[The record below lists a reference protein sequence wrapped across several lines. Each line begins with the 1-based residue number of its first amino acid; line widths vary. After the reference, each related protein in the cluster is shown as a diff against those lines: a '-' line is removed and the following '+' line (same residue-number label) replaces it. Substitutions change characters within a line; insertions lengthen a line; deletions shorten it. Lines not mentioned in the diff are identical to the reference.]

1 MKKIRISNILSKP
14 AIGPLLALLLT
25 CIFFATRTN
34 RFLTGSNFS
43 LIVQQ
48 VMVVGTLAIGQ
59 NLVILTSG
67 IDLSAGWLMALTG
80 IVMTTLAVNFGVP
93 PALAIL
99 LGILM
104 CVGFGILN
112 GLLVTLI
119 RLPPFIVTL
128 GTFSIAQALTLI
140 ISNAQTVTN
149 VPAEMT
155 ALGGT
160 FKIFGTQ
167 ITYGSVLML
176 ALFVITWF
184 VLQYT
189 TLGRQIYAVGD
200 NPEAARLAGIDVT
213 KVLLGVYTSAAF
225 LYAIG
230 ALLLVSRTS
239 VGDPNAGGD
248 SAMSSITAVV
258 LGGTS
263 LMGGRGNLFG
273 TLIGAMIIGVFVNG
287 LTLMGVPSIY
297 QLLITGVLVILA
309 VSVDVLSHRGK

>member
-1 MKKIRISNILSKP
+1 MKKTQITEIFSKP
-14 AIGPLLALLLT
+14 AMGPLLALLLT
-25 CIFFATRTN
+25 CIFFASRTN
-34 RFLTGSNFS
+34 RFLTGSNLS

-59 NLVILTSG
+59 TMVILTSG
-67 IDLSAGWLMALTG
+67 IDLSAGWVMALGG
-80 IVMTTLAVNFGVP
+80 IVMTTLAVNFGIP
-93 PALAIL
+93 PILALG
-99 LGILM
+99 LGILL
-104 CVGFGILN
+104 CVGIGLVN
-112 GLLVTLI
+112 GLLVTVI
-119 RLPPFIVTL
+119 KLPPFIVTL
-128 GTFSIAQALTLI
+128 GTVSIAQALTLI

-155 ALGGT
+155 ALGST
-160 FKIFGTQ
+160 FKIFGTS

-176 ALFVITWF
+176 ILFIIVWF

-189 TLGRQIYAVGD
+189 TLGRQVYAVGD
-200 NPEAARLAGIDVT
+200 NPEAARLAGINT
-213 KVLLGVYTSAAF
+213 TRVLLGVYASAAF

-230 ALLLVSRTS
+230 AILLVSRTS

-248 SAMSSITAVV
+248 AAMSSITAVV

-263 LMGGRGNLFG
+263 LMGGRGNLLG
-273 TLIGAMIIGVFVNG
+273 TLVGAMIIGVFING

-297 QLLITGVLVILA
+297 QLLITGILVILA

>member
-1 MKKIRISNILSKP
+1 
-14 AIGPLLALLLT
+14 
-25 CIFFATRTN
+25 
-34 RFLTGSNFS
+34 LTGGNFS

-59 NLVILTSG
+59 TIVILTGG
-67 IDLSAGWLMALTG
+67 IDLSAGWFMALTG
-80 IVMTTLAVNFGVP
+80 IIMTTLAVNFGLP
-93 PALAIL
+93 PLLAIALGL
-99 LGILM
+99 LL
-104 CVGFGILN
+104 CVGLGILN
-112 GLLVTLI
+112 GLLVTII

-149 VPAEMT
+149 VPVEMT
-155 ALGGT
+155 ALGNT
-160 FKIFGTQ
+160 FKVFNTQ

-176 ALFVITWF
+176 VLFVLVWF
-184 VLQYT
+184 ILQYT

-200 NPEAARLAGIDVT
+200 NPEAARLAGINTT
-213 KVLLGVYTSAAF
+213 KVLLGVYSSAAL
-225 LYAIG
+225 LYGIG
-230 ALLLVSRTS
+230 ALLLVGRTS

-248 SAMSSITAVV
+248 AAMSSITAVV

-263 LMGGRGNLFG
+263 LMGGRGNLLG
-273 TLIGAMIIGVFVNG
+273 TLVGAMIIGVFVNG

-297 QLLITGVLVILA
+297 QLLITGILVILA

>member
-1 MKKIRISNILSKP
+1 MKNIRLSNILSKP
-14 AIGPLLALLLT
+14 AVGPLLALLLT

-34 RFLTGSNFS
+34 RFLTGGNFS

-59 NLVILTSG
+59 TIVILTGG
-67 IDLSAGWLMALTG
+67 IDLSAGWFMALTG
-80 IVMTTLAVNFGVP
+80 IIMTTLAVNFGLP
-93 PALAIL
+93 PLLAIAL
-99 LGILM
+99 GLLLCVGLGI
-104 CVGFGILN
+104 FN
-112 GLLVTLI
+112 GLLVTII

-149 VPAEMT
+149 VPVEMT
-155 ALGGT
+155 ALGNT
-160 FKIFGTQ
+160 FKIFNTQ

-176 ALFVITWF
+176 VLFVLVWF
-184 VLQYT
+184 ILQYT

-200 NPEAARLAGIDVT
+200 NPEAARLAGINTT
-213 KVLLGVYTSAAF
+213 KVLLGVYSSAAL
-225 LYAIG
+225 LYGIG
-230 ALLLVSRTS
+230 ALLLVGRTS

-248 SAMSSITAVV
+248 AAMSSITAVV

-263 LMGGRGNLFG
+263 LMGGRGNLLG
-273 TLIGAMIIGVFVNG
+273 TLVGAMIIGVFVNG

-297 QLLITGVLVILA
+297 QLLITGILVILA

>member
-1 MKKIRISNILSKP
+1 MKKTQITEIFSKP
-14 AIGPLLALLLT
+14 AVGPLLALLLT
-25 CIFFATRTN
+25 CIFFATRTD
-34 RFLTGSNFS
+34 RFLTGGNLS

-59 NLVILTSG
+59 TMVILTSG
-67 IDLSAGWLMALTG
+67 IDLSAGWVMALGG
-80 IVMTTLAVNFGVP
+80 IIMTTLAVNFGIP
-93 PALAIL
+93 PLLALA
-99 LGILM
+99 LGILL
-104 CVGFGILN
+104 CVGFGLVN
-112 GLLVTLI
+112 GLLVTI
-119 RLPPFIVTL
+119 IKLPPFIVTL

-155 ALGGT
+155 ALGNT

-176 ALFVITWF
+176 ILFFIVWF

-200 NPEAARLAGIDVT
+200 NPEAARLAGINTT
-213 KVLLGVYTSAAF
+213 KVLLGVYASAAF

-230 ALLLVSRTS
+230 AILLVSRTS

-248 SAMSSITAVV
+248 AAMSSITAVV

-263 LMGGRGNLFG
+263 LMGGRGNLLG
-273 TLIGAMIIGVFVNG
+273 TLVGAMIIGVFING

-297 QLLITGVLVILA
+297 QLLITGILVILA